1 MCVCVRVRAAS
12 RQDFDDVTELASERA
27 SKLGLHQPLI
37 VVPSSPVLLP
47 WHHAHQSHTCR
58 SSRADDF
65 GAMGTTPK
73 RESLMSECAWREIPS
88 TLPQDHSPS
97 PCRCCHPLTSI
108 IRCPPS
114 VCCAERMSS
123 LSPSKLSKKLTPSKF
138 SSSKLVPSQPD
149 QPDNGLCLT
158 DAEADDI
165 SKQFTSAVISSALA
179 EADAAVEA
187 AAAEEAAARR
197 IRLGFPAT
205 ATDQECAAREDG
217 LAPGELAAWC
227 GGWRGWVHDTPNT
240 SYGCG

>member
-1 MCVCVRVRAAS
+1 
-12 RQDFDDVTELASERA
+12 
-27 SKLGLHQPLI
+27 
-37 VVPSSPVLLP
+37 
-47 WHHAHQSHTCR
+47 
-58 SSRADDF
+58 
-65 GAMGTTPK
+65 MGTTPK

-123 LSPSKLSKKLTPSKF
+123 LSPSKLSKKLTPSKL

-149 QPDNGLCLT
+149 QPDNGLRLT

-179 EADAAVEA
+179 EADAAAEA
-187 AAAEEAAARR
+187 AAAEETAREVAAVREKEASVLKDWQHAELQRKSSAAAS
-197 IRLGFPAT
+197 LTSGVLPA
-205 ATDQECAAREDG
+205 AMLFALLALAVYAAREAGAGPFAPPPEPEPEPSYFMTLLG
-217 LAPGELAAWC
+217 L
-227 GGWRGWVHDTPNT
+227 
-240 SYGCG
+240 S